1 LFVKLD
7 QISIGRTG
15 NYLSIF
21 QRKNLATYHPPI
33 IIGNLQEI
41 VTLIELDVSKD
52 TKSAERDKWCE
63 SFPFICV
70 VNPPRHGKTLLL
82 DRLFMN
88 RDDICVVEMT
98 YNGNTNLTTEEE
110 HGKSCQIALYY
121 FWLRFIHSVIPYAL
135 PLLDV
140 SKKVGSFNSST
151 NYNLSWAKSTLKD
164 VFLMNPFEN
173 IDGTSKSLLIAV
185 DEFSNLIDVAQ
196 LWDRQEKNLFMGSL
210 RNEHR
215 SEPFVRFVFTG
226 FNRGMNNLMQ
236 ISGAALK
243 VLSLSLCEFS
253 SARPLLHK
261 IKEEYEKEE
270 YLNIKKTPFPLFLYE
285 VVKSTP
291 GLVGFWA
298 ERLLREKI
306 KDSTIDGFAS
316 INWVSRITSADNL
329 QYNWELVVRFFVC
342 LEMNKK
348 FDDIFRTDKV
358 GEEMITNYI
367 GVLSDVVEGAEK
379 VPVLYGTN
387 CA

>member
-1 LFVKLD
+1 
-7 QISIGRTG
+7 
-15 NYLSIF
+15 
-21 QRKNLATYHPPI
+21 
-33 IIGNLQEI
+33 
-41 VTLIELDVSKD
+41 
-52 TKSAERDKWCE
+52 
-63 SFPFICV
+63 
-70 VNPPRHGKTLLL
+70 
-82 DRLFMN
+82 
-88 RDDICVVEMT
+88 
-98 YNGNTNLTTEEE
+98 
-110 HGKSCQIALYY
+110 
-121 FWLRFIHSVIPYAL
+121 
-135 PLLDV
+135 
-140 SKKVGSFNSST
+140 
-151 NYNLSWAKSTLKD
+151 
-164 VFLMNPFEN
+164 
-173 IDGTSKSLLIAV
+173 LIAV

-298 ERLLREKI
+298 ERLFREKI
-306 KDSTIDGFAS
+306 KDSSIDGFAS